1 MGQVDV
7 CLTGKLLESTNAEE
21 ALAQFV
27 HLTGVTREQAEQL
40 LQSGKERVVKRGVSE
55 NVGEQYRKTFTAIGV
70 EVILRPVAGEAAPA
84 VAAVLSTPQPPAA
97 LTAAPAPFE
106 RPAAVVK
113 PAERMSVEDEV
124 TEQESGW
131 EVPAILMARKVPAS
145 HGWLWIKEGAD
156 LYMEAF
162 VPWTGMA
169 LCFSVIMLLVSKIP
183 RIGLVFTTLLSP
195 LFIGGMVLAA
205 HRQQSSRPRVADLF
219 EGLKTN
225 ALELNKLGAIQALV
239 SIPVGI
245 ALFAVSRSMVFLIS
259 GGMASPRAF
268 LTHLFLHPVS
278 LILMFLVIFICG
290 MAFWLTPSLV
300 AVGDMT
306 AKESVKECWSALSRN
321 WSAFLV
327 CGVLIAL
334 AYVILGMLPIYL
346 LSLVLFVLVRVLL
359 HVIAPAIVLKVLFII
374 TLLSPLLLAPFVG
387 LFTITNY
394 TAFRD
399 IYSSRS

>member
-84 VAAVLSTPQPPAA
+84 VAAVPSTPSTPCSSNRQH
-97 LTAAPAPFE
+97 L
-106 RPAAVVK
+106 RRLNVLL
-113 PAERMSVEDEV
+113 RLSNQQSGMSVEDEV

-156 LYMEAF
+156 LYMEPF

-183 RIGLVFTTLLSP
+183 RIGLVFTTLLIP

-245 ALFAVSRSMVFLIS
+245 ALFAVSRSM
-259 GGMASPRAF
+259 
-268 LTHLFLHPVS
+268 VS

-387 LFTITNY
+387 LFAITNY